1 MNLELFSSGRDA
13 NMNNGI
19 CININHAPIFD
30 NNVFI
35 FLSFKLFQA
44 KYSNNCMEIKARKYK
59 KSKTPMTLLKSANE
73 IPNKLNKNVFRDT
86 FEFQHIYIT
95 ITYLC

>member
-1 MNLELFSSGRDA
+1 
-13 NMNNGI
+13 
-19 CININHAPIFD
+19 
-30 NNVFI
+30 
-35 FLSFKLFQA
+35 
-44 KYSNNCMEIKARKYK
+44 MEIKARKYK